1 MILQHE
7 HICEDKVNFN
17 NNNTRNPVI
26 GILRTIILILNRMKR
41 RIGRVI
47 PNQTAIS
54 VKKKKTLRRRKE
66 ASLLHFPI
74 YRG

>member
-7 HICEDKVNFN
+7 HICEDKVNFYD
-17 NNNTRNPVI
+17 NNTRNPVI
-26 GILRTIILILNRMKR
+26 GILRTIILNLNRRKR
-41 RIGRVI
+41 RIGGVI

-54 VKKKKTLRRRKE
+54 VKKKKIIRRRKE
-66 ASLLHFPI
+66 ARLLHFQI

>member
-7 HICEDKVNFN
+7 HICEDKVNLYY
-17 NNNTRNPVI
+17 NNTRNPVI
-26 GILRTIILILNRMKR
+26 GILRTIILNLNRRKR
-41 RIGRVI
+41 RIGGVI
-47 PNQTAIS
+47 PIQTAIS

-66 ASLLHFPI
+66 VSLLHFQI